1 MVRLENVLFPPP
13 VANISG
19 KIFLGALFN
28 TLKFPYKSVP
38 PHTFD
43 ASYAHEKK
51 SWLGLKN

>member
-1 MVRLENVLFPPP
+1 MFSSPP

-19 KIFLGALFN
+19 KIFLGARLN
-28 TLKFPYKSVP
+28 TLKCPYKSVP
-38 PHTFD
+38 LHTPG